1 MKEFNFYGEKIVIS
15 DGRENYIRLRE
26 EMEKIA
32 GQLKEEFIQQ
42 YRNEYRSIDQVVASV
57 FNMGESY
64 LMRAAAWCIE
74 LMGKNHIY
82 NYDTERFIRSCGL
95 PSMEVWINA
104 CDKIA
109 NSYTSIIVN
118 AQMSG
123 AVKQWQQNYRG
134 KWLGTAFSCM
144 PSMGKMP
151 VDWVTGMEYPSVGD
165 SIAPAIYPNLVA
177 MFNSEDTL
185 GTLAG
190 ALYRGVAGL
199 QKGLVSVLAGQ
210 SDHLIEGLDD
220 EKLRDYPVIFNNIVG
235 GLVPD
240 EDVISQAAELVRIY
254 PFKRE
259 LYMFMF
265 DKYGD
270 PEKMLTEMTAYFGLG
285 NFMEG
290 YKVKSVEDRIAKVD
304 FTSVDAITEGRDQV
318 RSVCERGGVDSS
330 GYMEAFDELIK
341 IARGYARYVDGIQYE
356 EDAAAD
362 RAREELKSLFEK
374 THEMSGNKE
383 DELRNIIEDV
393 RNYSCQ
399 SRGKYISYL
408 EEALKRAQLRYKTV
422 KNIMFDSRE
431 DAAKARMECEAF
443 EKLLSEPCES
453 PEGLQK
459 LRAAVDAMETKV
471 KELYANLVGI
481 MGDVWNR
488 QDILYST
495 KAMYRPEKR
504 NAYTAM
510 WFEALDLYTA
520 GGLLGLKNNSYIQWF
535 EMMRQDFLT
544 VKGVVYNNAQEAN
557 RSYYKVLSH
566 AWAYK
571 KYIDERNNASKGFFS
586 SLKNSVSGLW
596 AEKYQDDFGW
606 LTQGGT
612 RFLPPD
618 TEEEGA
624 ALESQYP
631 VMTGQMESN
640 LGSVRALMD
649 RVHVPY
655 VQQDETISLESLMV
669 ADRHISGNEV
679 LSVLNKV
686 LKCGPLD
693 PGKLRAAKG
702 PGQNDVCQSC
712 GAPLP
717 VDALFCTKCG
727 ARRG

>member
-1 MKEFNFYGEKIVIS
+1 
-15 DGRENYIRLRE
+15 
-26 EMEKIA
+26 
-32 GQLKEEFIQQ
+32 
-42 YRNEYRSIDQVVASV
+42 
-57 FNMGESY
+57 
-64 LMRAAAWCIE
+64 
-74 LMGKNHIY
+74 
-82 NYDTERFIRSCGL
+82 
-95 PSMEVWINA
+95 
-104 CDKIA
+104 
-109 NSYTSIIVN
+109 
-118 AQMSG
+118 
-123 AVKQWQQNYRG
+123 
-134 KWLGTAFSCM
+134 
-144 PSMGKMP
+144 
-151 VDWVTGMEYPSVGD
+151 
-165 SIAPAIYPNLVA
+165 
-177 MFNSEDTL
+177 
-185 GTLAG
+185 
-190 ALYRGVAGL
+190 
-199 QKGLVSVLAGQ
+199 
-210 SDHLIEGLDD
+210 
-220 EKLRDYPVIFNNIVG
+220 
-235 GLVPD
+235 
-240 EDVISQAAELVRIY
+240 
-254 PFKRE
+254 
-259 LYMFMF
+259 
-265 DKYGD
+265 
-270 PEKMLTEMTAYFGLG
+270 
-285 NFMEG
+285 
-290 YKVKSVEDRIAKVD
+290 
-304 FTSVDAITEGRDQV
+304 
-318 RSVCERGGVDSS
+318 
-330 GYMEAFDELIK
+330 
-341 IARGYARYVDGIQYE
+341 
-356 EDAAAD
+356 
-362 RAREELKSLFEK
+362 
-374 THEMSGNKE
+374 
-383 DELRNIIEDV
+383 
-393 RNYSCQ
+393 
-399 SRGKYISYL
+399 
-408 EEALKRAQLRYKTV
+408 
-422 KNIMFDSRE
+422 
-431 DAAKARMECEAF
+431 
-443 EKLLSEPCES
+443 
-453 PEGLQK
+453 
-459 LRAAVDAMETKV
+459 METKV

-631 VMTGQMESN
+631 AMTGQMESN

-702 PGQNDVCQSC
+702 PEQNDVCQSC